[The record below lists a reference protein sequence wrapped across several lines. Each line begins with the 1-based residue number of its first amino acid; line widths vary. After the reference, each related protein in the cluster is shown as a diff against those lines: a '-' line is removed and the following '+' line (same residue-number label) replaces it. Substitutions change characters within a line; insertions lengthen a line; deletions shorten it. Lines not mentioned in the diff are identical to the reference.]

1 MGVFAQIV
9 RLWAPSKRAEA
20 IDRIVQRSTP
30 QVVERV
36 GRTPLAQG
44 THEARGY
51 IRSRALQPLRRQV
64 ELVLA
69 EEYPQLQ
76 RHHEAILSD
85 SLEEVTRVVLASM
98 REQLRTRFILR
109 KAG

>member
-1 MGVFAQIV
+1 M
-9 RLWAPSKRAEA
+9 
-20 IDRIVQRSTP
+20 D
-30 QVVERV
+30 RV

-51 IRSRALQPLRRQV
+51 IRSRAVQPLRQQV
-64 ELVLA
+64 EMVLSQ
-69 EEYPQLQ
+69 EYPQLMRQ
-76 RHHEAILSD
+76 QEAILTE
-85 SLEEVTRVVLASM
+85 SLEEVTRVVLAGM